1 MRNKMRKES
10 GFTLAELA
18 IALAIIVIVS
28 AIAVPSYLTWLP
40 KYRTKNAVL
49 NMIADM
55 KATKNRA
62 IQSNQSWSVWFSS
75 AKDSYYLLSDWG
87 GNAVWDGPVAVGGD
101 DTLVKTVGLST
112 YKAGVHFTAV
122 AGNPLVFT
130 NRGLCLNTVQV
141 SLTNQHNTAAYRV
154 QTTLSGSV
162 LSDKLN

>member
-1 MRNKMRKES
+1 MRKES

-18 IALAIIVIVS
+18 ITLAIIVIVS

-49 NMIADM
+49 NMIADL

-75 AKDSYYLLSDWG
+75 AKNSYYLLSDWG
-87 GNAVWDGPVAVGGD
+87 ANGFWDGPPTGGD
-101 DTLVKTVGLST
+101 DTLVKTVDLDN
-112 YKAGVHFTAV
+112 YKAGVHFTLV
-122 AGNPLVFT
+122 SGNPLTFT
-130 NRGLCLNTVQV
+130 NRGLCPATVEV
-141 SLTNQHNTAAYRV
+141 KLTNQHNTASYRV

-162 LSDKLN
+162 LSEKLN